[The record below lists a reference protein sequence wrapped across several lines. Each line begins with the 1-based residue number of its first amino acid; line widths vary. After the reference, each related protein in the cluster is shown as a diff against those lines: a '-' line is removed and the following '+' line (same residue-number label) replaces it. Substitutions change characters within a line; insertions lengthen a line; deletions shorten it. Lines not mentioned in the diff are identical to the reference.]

1 MVLEGHDNTTT
12 SYTQRTSYE
21 YYVVIEFLDG
31 GLHRRWT
38 TYPLSIKYLVSC
50 GFYVVGVSKYLEM

>member
-31 GLHRRWT
+31 GLHRR
-38 TYPLSIKYLVSC
+38 
-50 GFYVVGVSKYLEM
+50 